1 MARKKS
7 NKILGVLGIFFTGIK
22 TYFLYLDQC
31 AKYLAF
37 PVFGQLLSVAVMFTL
52 TYYFNTNV
60 DNIKNLAP
68 FLNNDTIPYAIFWIV
83 LLPFLIIFVKALYEY
98 IIAFSALNILF
109 FTVSHKKKVKD
120 IDFKANN
127 KVIERKL
134 IHYILLMLLV
144 TILLIV
150 PPLIFV
156 APLIWV
162 FLCLCFQVFAF
173 ENDINA
179 FKAVSRSIELVKGNV
194 IATIILLLLVTALTY
209 WFLPVLFLWAF
220 NKISFTY
227 FLIGRLEAFL
237 QLISFENINNVLA
250 LANISLTP
258 LSVAKD
264 MAEGIIISVIIAFT
278 LPYRCCCFTE
288 LYRLYD
294 YEKIKEFSKESDE
307 IISRAT
313 GKQRKN

>member
-1 MARKKS
+1 MAKRKS
-7 NKILGVLGIFFTGIK
+7 NKILGVLGIFFTSIR

-37 PVFGQLLSVAVMFTL
+37 PVFGQILSVAVMFTL
-52 TYYFNTNV
+52 TYYFNTNLE
-60 DNIKNLAP
+60 NIKNSAP
-68 FLNNDTIPYAIFWIV
+68 FLNNDTTPYILFWIV
-83 LLPFLIIFVKALYEY
+83 ILPFLIIFIKALYEY

-120 IDFKANN
+120 IDFKSNN

-134 IHYILLMLLV
+134 INYIFLMLIV
-144 TILLIV
+144 TLLLYI
-150 PPLIFV
+150 PPLCFI
-156 APLIWV
+156 APLIWI
-162 FLCLCFQVFAF
+162 FICLCFQVFAF
-173 ENDINA
+173 ENDVNSI
-179 FKAVSRSIELVKGNV
+179 KAVSRSIELVKGNV

-209 WFLPVLFLWAF
+209 WFLPVLFLWAL
-220 NKISFTY
+220 NKISFTS
-227 FLIGRLEAFL
+227 FLIGRIEVFA
-237 QLISFENINNVLA
+237 QLISLDRINDILAILDINITP
-250 LANISLTP
+250 ISIARNTADIL
-258 LSVAKD
+258 
-264 MAEGIIISVIIAFT
+264 ICSVIVAFT

-294 YEKIKEFSKESDE
+294 YEKIKDFSKESDE

>member
-1 MARKKS
+1 MAKKKT
-7 NKILGVLGIFFTGIK
+7 NKIFGVLGIFFTSIN

-37 PVFGQLLSVAVMFTL
+37 PIFGQLLSVAVIFTL
-52 TYYFNTNV
+52 TYYFNTNLG
-60 DNIKNLAP
+60 NIKNLAP
-68 FLNNDTIPYAIFWIV
+68 FLNNDTAPYTLFWIV
-83 LLPFLIIFVKALYEY
+83 LLPFLIIFIKALYEY

-127 KVIERKL
+127 KVIKRKL
-134 IHYILLMLLV
+134 VNYILLMLLV
-144 TILLIV
+144 TILLII

-156 APLIWV
+156 APLIWI

-173 ENDINA
+173 ENDVSA
-179 FKAVSRSIELVKGNV
+179 FKAISRSIELVKGNV

-209 WFLPVLFLWAF
+209 WFLPVLFIWAL
-220 NKISFTY
+220 NKISFIS
-227 FLIGRLEAFL
+227 FLIGRIETFAE
-237 QLISFENINNVLA
+237 LISFDYINHFLA
-250 LANISLTP
+250 LVNMDITP
-258 LSVAKD
+258 LSFASN
-264 MAEGIIISVIIAFT
+264 MAECIITSVIIAFT
-278 LPYRCCCFTE
+278 LPFRCCCFTE